1 MVLVRDTLK
10 PVRKEAYK
18 TMKNRDQKV
27 QEILSKANAQWDEI
41 EQEISNRP
49 RVIETNRKSK
59 SLVRTP
65 DDVDFEMKDGNTTYE
80 VVSHFNSD
88 GDEYFINQIIRKL
101 GYKY

>member
-1 MVLVRDTLK
+1 MTNRE
-10 PVRKEAYK
+10 KEV
-18 TMKNRDQKV
+18 QK
-27 QEILSKANAQWDEI
+27 IISKANENWSKI
-41 EQEISNRP
+41 EKEISSRP
-49 RVIETNRKSK
+49 RLIETNRKSK
-59 SLVRTP
+59 SSTRIP

>member
-1 MVLVRDTLK
+1 MINRNQ
-10 PVRKEAYK
+10 EA
-18 TMKNRDQKV
+18 
-27 QEILSKANAQWDEI
+27 QEIMEKANDNWSEI
-41 EQEISNRP
+41 EKEISSRP
-49 RVIETNRKSK
+49 KLIETNRKSK
-59 SLVRTP
+59 SLARIP